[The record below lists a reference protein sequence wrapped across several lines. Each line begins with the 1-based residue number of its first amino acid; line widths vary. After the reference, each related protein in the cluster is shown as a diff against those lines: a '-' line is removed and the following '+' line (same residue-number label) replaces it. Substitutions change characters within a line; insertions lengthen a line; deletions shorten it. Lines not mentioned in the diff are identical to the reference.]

1 MLKSIN
7 KIYVFLGRSLI
18 SDFDQTDNQK
28 VRIRHG
34 MVAGWASILVNILLF
49 IIKIVMGVMS
59 GSISILADAF
69 HLLSHLANSVILVV
83 TFWVTGKPATES
95 TPFGHGRMEHIGP
108 LIMSI
113 FLFVSG
119 IQIAERSFHQAIH
132 PQEIHYWPALPWIL
146 LATVI
151 AKIWMKQ
158 FILFLGDRVDSGA
171 IIANAKHQWIEAVST
186 MMVIIGLIL
195 GHYFRILEADGYIGI
210 AVSLWLLYLG
220 YTHGRHALIPLLGKA
235 PDKNIIQRIR
245 ETAKSVEGVFDV
257 HEIIVHDYG
266 SLYLISLH
274 CEIPEEFGPVKIHEV
289 TEKCEEKLRRQ
300 FGGEVVCH
308 SDPLQ
313 KKTEEVIAIE
323 NRFSLAVAED
333 PRIKDYHDFRVISET
348 ENTILIVADID
359 AEYHVPESEFDDIAK
374 ALEMRAIKMIS
385 NLSYC
390 SFYVTPKFAY

>member
-1 MLKSIN
+1 MLKIIN
-7 KIYVFLGRSLI
+7 NYLVRRLI
-18 SDFDQTDNQK
+18 SDFDQTENKK
-28 VRIRHG
+28 VRIRYG
-34 MVAGWASILVNILLF
+34 MIAGWTSILVNILLF
-49 IIKIVMGVMS
+49 IIKLAMGLKS

-95 TPFGHGRMEHIGP
+95 TPFGHGRMEHVGP

-119 IQIAERSFHQAIH
+119 IQIAEKSFHQAIH
-132 PQEIHYWPALPWIL
+132 PQEVHYWPALPWIL
-146 LATVI
+146 LATVFT
-151 AKIWMKQ
+151 KIWMKQ
-158 FILFLGDRVDSGA
+158 FIHFLGSRVESNA

-186 MMVIIGLIL
+186 MTVIIGLIL
-195 GHYFRILEADGYIGI
+195 GHHFKIMEADGYIGV
-210 AVSLWLLYLG
+210 AVSLWLLYIG
-220 YTHGRHALIPLLGKA
+220 YTHGRHAIIPLLGKA
-235 PDKNIIQRIR
+235 PDSNIIKRIR
-245 ETAKSVEGVFDV
+245 ETAKSVEGIFDV

-274 CEIPEEFGPVKIHEV
+274 CEIPEEFGSVKIHEL

-313 KKTEEVIAIE
+313 ERTAEVIAIE
-323 NRFSLAVAED
+323 KQFSLAVAGD
-333 PRIKDYHDFRVISET
+333 PRIKGFHDFRVISET

-359 AEYHVPESEFDDIAK
+359 AEYHVPDSEFDDIAK
-374 ALEMRAIKMIS
+374 ELEIRAINMIP

>member
-1 MLKSIN
+1 MI
-7 KIYVFLGRSLI
+7 
-18 SDFDQTDNQK
+18 
-28 VRIRHG
+28 
-34 MVAGWASILVNILLF
+34 NILLF
-49 IIKIVMGVMS
+49 IIKLAMGLKS

-69 HLLSHLANSVILVV
+69 HLLSHLANSVILVF
-83 TFWVTGKPATES
+83 TFWFTGKPATAS
-95 TPFGHGRMEHIGP
+95 TPFGHGRMEHVGP

-146 LATVI
+146 LATII

-158 FILFLGDRVDSGA
+158 FIHFLGDRVDSGA
-171 IIANAKHQWIEAVST
+171 IIVNAKHQWIEAVST
-186 MMVIIGLIL
+186 MTVIIGLIL
-195 GHYFRILEADGYIGI
+195 GHHYKIMEADGYIGI

-220 YTHGRHALIPLLGKA
+220 YAHGRHAIIPLLGKA

-257 HEIIVHDYG
+257 HEIIIHDYG

-274 CEIPEEFGPVKIHEV
+274 CEIPEEFGSVKIHEI

-313 KKTEEVIAIE
+313 ERTEEVIAIE
-323 NRFSLAVAED
+323 RQFSLAVAED
-333 PRIKDYHDFRVISET
+333 PRIKAFHDFRVISET

-374 ALEMRAIKMIS
+374 SLETRALNMVP

-390 SFYVTPKFAY
+390 SFYITPKFAY